1 MLRRISNKMCLA
13 ANLMMLLFFI
23 FSPQL
28 NEAQRLNE
36 LRRLSD
42 ELQQS
47 DSLRNADVVV
57 VMSERTVIEAAKQM
71 VGLEIVMSNG
81 GVLQVTSVE
90 GELKPAAATIKIGVQ
105 AKSSMTVNMILTGRL
120 GTGEIKNNVFQLPFQ
135 ITDVALAN
143 GRFTALFLKA
153 FLGDWRSSK
162 KWNEELPPIEIPLE
176 ISEAMQIPASRI
188 NVDGSPAMEISTPSY
203 RSPINFTIV
212 SFFVLDGR
220 LALGLQMKQGGIGSV
235 NRNHLVQASS
245 HGLKHL
251 DLNALEN
258 EVARLSSNL
267 VSDGDLRVL
276 IHRRVMSALL
286 EQIAAA
292 HRVDFNI
299 RLKPGRLRAEEINAV
314 VKIQNYTDVEGGE
327 GQADISQ
334 LSIERIADGKVS
346 LRLSGQGEVD
356 SRLRGRE
363 FGVPY
368 RLSPRTN
375 FVIRERT
382 VPLEFDSEGER
393 VLLRAV
399 PGAILPIDL
408 RFSLTVAGRE
418 VGINRNIAV
427 RVDSWLNRV
436 EIPSFFGR
444 DITLP
449 RKLQVDAGGNVNV
462 VSKQTINFGLSRMR
476 VQANNDAVDI
486 TAAVAFSAR

>member
-13 ANLMMLLFFI
+13 ASLMMPLLFI
-23 FSPQL
+23 FSPQV
-28 NEAQRLNE
+28 NESQRLND
-36 LRRLSD
+36 LRRLCD
-42 ELQQS
+42 ELRQS
-47 DSLRNADVVV
+47 DSLRDADVVV
-57 VMSERTVIEAAKQM
+57 VMSERTVIEAARQM
-71 VGLEIVMSNG
+71 VGMEIVMSNG
-81 GVLQVTSVE
+81 GVLQVTSLE
-90 GELKPAAATIKIGVQ
+90 GELKPAAATVKIGVQ
-105 AKSSMTVNMILTGRL
+105 ARSSLTVNMVLTGRL
-120 GTGEIKNNVFQLPFQ
+120 GTGEIRNNVFQLPFQ
-135 ITDVALAN
+135 ITNVALAN
-143 GRFTALFLKA
+143 GRFTSLFLKA
-153 FLGDWRSSK
+153 FLGDWRSSN

-188 NVDGSPAMEISTPSY
+188 NVDGSLPMEISTPSY
-203 RSPINFTIV
+203 RSPVNFTIA
-212 SFFVLDGR
+212 SFFVLDRR
-220 LALGLQMKQGGIGSV
+220 LALGLQMKQGRVGSGS
-235 NRNHLVQASS
+235 RHHLIRAST
-245 HGLKHL
+245 HGLKDL

-258 EVARLSSNL
+258 EVERLSSNL

-299 RLKPGRLRAEEINAV
+299 RLKPGRLRAEEVNAV
-314 VKIQNYTDVEGGE
+314 IKIQNYTDVESGE

-356 SRLRGRE
+356 ARLRGRE

-382 VPLEFDSEGER
+382 VPLQFDSEGER

-399 PGAILPIDL
+399 PGATLPIDL
-408 RFSLTVAGRE
+408 RFSIKVAGRD
-418 VGINRNIAV
+418 VGINRNVAV

-436 EIPSFFGR
+436 EIPSFFGH
-444 DITLP
+444 DVTIP
-449 RKLQVDAGGNVNV
+449 RKLEVDASGNVNV
-462 VSKQTINFGLSRMR
+462 VKTQTLNFGLSRMR
-476 VQANNDAVDI
+476 VQANNEAVDI
-486 TAAVAFSAR
+486 TAAVAFR